1 MKALYVIV
9 WFFVTVGS
17 MNFSQPVGNTFT
29 PYDYD
34 YLITH
39 QQSAPLM

>member
-17 MNFSQPVGNTFT
+17 MNFSPIEGNTFT

-34 YLITH
+34 DIITH